1 MSQTENYL
9 QRAWSDAMDNVNI
22 EDIKLAIR
30 ELKEMDDEHGAIW
43 VGVIKNDENVIEV
56 EKDLTAYIH
65 FEEQETISTKLNSW
79 EEVIELYKL
88 LLDQKFDDI
97 ISFVKQGQ

>member
-1 MSQTENYL
+1 MSQLENYL
-9 QRAWSDAMDNVNI
+9 QRAWSDAMENVNI
-22 EDIKLAIR
+22 EDIKLAIQ

-43 VGVIKNDENVIEV
+43 VSVIKNDENVIEV
-56 EKDLTAYIH
+56 EKDLSTYIH

-88 LLDQKFDDI
+88 LLDQKFDEI
-97 ISFVKQGQ
+97 ISIVKQG

>member
-22 EDIKLAIR
+22 EDIKVAIE

-43 VGVIKNDENVIEV
+43 VSVIKNDENIIEV
-56 EKDLTAYIH
+56 EKDLTTYIH
-65 FEEQETISTKLNSW
+65 FEA
-79 EEVIELYKL
+79 
-88 LLDQKFDDI
+88 
-97 ISFVKQGQ
+97 